1 MARSAAKLRAGE
13 PIPWGRDIMTSTL
26 GLIFLALGLAFALI
40 ALVLWLLRRNWVARA
55 GRAQGEVIDVVK
67 RAPRATNYVP
77 VVRFRTAAG
86 QETTF
91 RGFVG
96 SRPPAHRTGDIVK
109 VLYDPANP
117 ARATVDSVMV
127 VWLLPIIFAANAVPW
142 LIAAVV
148 LLAVA

>member
-1 MARSAAKLRAGE
+1 
-13 PIPWGRDIMTSTL
+13 MTSTL
-26 GLIFLALGLAFALI
+26 GTIFLALGLAFGVV

-55 GRAQGEVIDVVK
+55 GRAQGEVIDLVK
-67 RAPRATNYVP
+67 RSRTVTNYVP
-77 VVRFRTAAG
+77 VVRFRTEAG

-91 RGFVG
+91 RGFIG
-96 SRPPAHRTGDIVK
+96 SRPPAHRKGDIVK

-117 ARATVDSVMV
+117 SRAMVDSVMV

-148 LLAVA
+148 LLTVA